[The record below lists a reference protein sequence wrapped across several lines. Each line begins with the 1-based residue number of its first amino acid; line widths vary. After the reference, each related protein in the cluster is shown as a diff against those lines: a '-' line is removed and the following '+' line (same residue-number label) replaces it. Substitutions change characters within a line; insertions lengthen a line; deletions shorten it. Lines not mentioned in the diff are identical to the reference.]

1 MSTPWVCAEC
11 ENENPT
17 SADPCEACD
26 APRPA
31 AGGAGGDVSS
41 SSGYKVGFITS
52 CEPIAGKD
60 KLRKLVL
67 DIGAA
72 APITVVTNAPNV
84 AEGVKVV
91 VATIG
96 TEVGEIV
103 IKKTAVGGVVSEGM
117 LAEPK
122 NLGWVG
128 GGAGIACV
136 VPDSFAPGDAPPSS
150 RPRMDGK

>member
-1 MSTPWVCAEC
+1 MSAPWVCAEC
-11 ENENPT
+11 ENENPA

-31 AGGAGGDVSS
+31 SAAAGGGDSPFP
-41 SSGYKVGFITS
+41 GLKVGLITS
-52 CEPIAGKD
+52 CEPVAGKD
-60 KLRKLVL
+60 KLKKIVL

-84 AEGVKVV
+84 ADGVRVV
-91 VATIG
+91 VATVG
-96 TEVGEIV
+96 AEVGDLV
-103 IKKTAVGGVVSEGM
+103 IKKTSVGGVISEGM
-117 LAEPK
+117 LVEPK

-128 GGAGIACV
+128 GAAGMACV
-136 VPDSFAPGDAPPSS
+136 VPDSFAPGATPPES